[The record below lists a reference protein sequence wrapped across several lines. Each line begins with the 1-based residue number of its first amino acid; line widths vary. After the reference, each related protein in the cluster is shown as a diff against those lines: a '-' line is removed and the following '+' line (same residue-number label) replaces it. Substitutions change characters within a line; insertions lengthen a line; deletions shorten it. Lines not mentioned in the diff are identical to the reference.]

1 MPLNKLTSLQ
11 LQRMYKTLL
20 TKGRIDR
27 IESRNQPKG
36 LSAKTVRN
44 INQIISSAMDVA
56 IEQKIISENPTN
68 GCALPKIE
76 RKKMHTIPAEQLGL
90 KWSDMD
96 FAHGIIHIR
105 RQISR
110 IDGVIRE
117 MPLKTKTATATV
129 QSPTMP

>member
-1 MPLNKLTSLQ
+1 
-11 LQRMYKTLL
+11 MYKTLL

-76 RKKMHTIPAEQLGL
+76 RKEMHTIPAEQLGL
-90 KWSDMD
+90 KWSDID

-117 MPLKTKTATATV
+117 MPLIRR
-129 QSPTMP
+129 